1 MNPITINVHV
11 TIEAPAL
18 VEALG
23 KLVGGV
29 AVTAAPRGPQQLEFD
44 FDQKAQEEQKKVDEV
59 LDLLYCKQKKAEPT
73 PVEPEESEETPA
85 PAAEAET
92 YTVEEV
98 RAALANLSKMKGRE
112 TAKAILTA
120 LGVKSVSN
128 LQPEQFAE
136 AMQMIKEA

>member
-18 VEALG
+18 VEVLH

-29 AVTAAPRGPQQLEFD
+29 AVTAASAGPQQLESS
-44 FDQKAQEEQKKVDEV
+44 FDQKVQEEQKKVDAA
-59 LDLLYCKQKKAEPT
+59 LDKLHDTQET
-73 PVEPEESEETPA
+73 TEPEETST

-92 YTVEEV
+92 YTIEEV
-98 RAALANLSKMKGRE
+98 RARLANLSKTKGRE
-112 TAKAILTA
+112 TAKAILMA

-128 LQPEQFAE
+128 LEPEQFAE

>member
-18 VEALG
+18 VEVLN

-29 AVTAAPRGPQQLEFD
+29 AVTTTPKRMEPN
-44 FDQKAQEEQKKVDEV
+44 FDQKVQEEQKKVDAV
-59 LDLLYCKQKKAEPT
+59 LDKLHDKQESEEPDT
-73 PVEPEESEETPA
+73 EPEETTA
-85 PAAEAET
+85 PATAEDET
-92 YTVEEV
+92 YTIEEV
-98 RAALANLSKMKGRE
+98 RAALANLSKTKGRD
-112 TAKAILTA
+112 TAKAILIA

-128 LQPEQFAE
+128 LQTKQFAE

>member
-18 VEALG
+18 VEMLG

-29 AVTAAPRGPQQLEFD
+29 VVPAAPAGPQQLEFN
-44 FDQKAQEEQKKVDEV
+44 FDQTVQEEQKKVDAV
-59 LDLLYCKQKKAEPT
+59 LDRLYSKQE
-73 PVEPEESEETPA
+73 PVESAPAESEETEETPA
-85 PAAEAET
+85 PTVENET

-98 RAALANLSKMKGRE
+98 RAELASLSKTKGRE
-112 TAKAILTA
+112 AAKGILTA

-128 LQPEQFAE
+128 LQPEQFAQ
-136 AMQMIKEA
+136 AMQMIKGV

>member
-18 VEALG
+18 VEVLG

-29 AVTAAPRGPQQLEFD
+29 AVPAAPAVPQQLEFN
-44 FDQKAQEEQKKVDEV
+44 FDQTVQEEQKKVDAV
-59 LDLLYCKQKKAEPT
+59 LDKLYSKQEPA
-73 PVEPEESEETPA
+73 PAEPEETEETEETPA
-85 PAAEAET
+85 PAVETET

-98 RAALANLSKMKGRE
+98 RAALANLSKTKGRE
-112 TAKAILTA
+112 AAKGILTA

-128 LQPEQFAE
+128 LQPEQFAQ
-136 AMQMIKEA
+136 AMQMIKGV

>member
-18 VEALG
+18 VEVLG

-29 AVTAAPRGPQQLEFD
+29 AVTAAPAGPQQPESS
-44 FDQKAQEEQKKVDEV
+44 FDQKVQEEQKKVDAA
-59 LDLLYCKQKKAEPT
+59 LDKLHSKQEMKEPV
-73 PVEPEESEETPA
+73 PEEPEEIPA

-92 YTVEEV
+92 YTIEEV
-98 RAALANLSKMKGRE
+98 RAALASLSKTKGRE

-128 LQPEQFAE
+128 LEPEQFTE